1 VRASAVEEILDIES
15 LTHDGRGVA
24 RPGGKAVFVHGALP
38 GERVVAKRVRRY
50 RNYDEAATVRV
61 ERPAPQRV
69 TPRCPHFGLCGGCA
83 LQHLASDAQVQ
94 AKERQLFEEL
104 QRVGKV
110 SAAQCLPP
118 ITAGAWGYRRRARLG
133 VKYVPKKGGVLVGFR
148 ESFSPLIAEIG
159 ECHVLP
165 PKVSDLIRPLA
176 RLIEGLTIRSRI
188 PQIEVTVADNAL
200 ALVFRVL
207 DPPDAHDREL
217 LERFAGERAV
227 EIYLQPGGLESVEPL
242 RAPAHALYYALSRHE
257 VRIQFAPTDFLQ
269 VNGAVNEQLVDR
281 ALEQLDPGPS
291 DTVLDLY
298 CGLGNFTLP
307 LARRAG
313 RVVGVEG
320 DSGLVE
326 RARAN
331 ARLNGIENAGFHA
344 ANLAQALPDYEW
356 TRERYDRVLLDPPR
370 LGALEV
376 LGSIARWQPARVV
389 YVSCQ
394 PSTLA
399 RDAGVLV
406 HEFGYE
412 LRGAG
417 VIDMF
422 PHTAH
427 VESMAVFDR
436 SGAARG

>member
-1 VRASAVEEILDIES
+1 VL
-15 LTHDGRGVA
+15 
-24 RPGGKAVFVHGALP
+24 
-38 GERVVAKRVRRY
+38 
-50 RNYDEAATVRV
+50 
-61 ERPAPQRV
+61 
-69 TPRCPHFGLCGGCA
+69 PRCPHFGLCGGCA
-83 LQHLASDAQVQ
+83 LQHLAGDAQLQ
-94 AKERQLFEEL
+94 AKERQVFEEL
-104 QRVGKV
+104 QRIGKV
-110 SAAQCLPP
+110 SAAERLPP
-118 ITAGAWGYRRRARLG
+118 IAAGSWGYRRRARLG

-165 PKVSDLIRPLA
+165 PQVSDLLRPLA
-176 RLIEGLTIRSRI
+176 RLIEALTIRARI

-207 DPPDAHDREL
+207 DPPDASDREL
-217 LERFAGERAV
+217 LERFADERSV
-227 EIYLQPGGLESVEPL
+227 DIYLQPGGLESVAPL
-242 RAPAHALYYALSRHE
+242 WAPARDLCYTLARHQ
-257 VRIQFAPTDFLQ
+257 VRIGFAPTDFLQ
-269 VNGAVNEQLVDR
+269 VNGAVNELLVDR
-281 ALEQLDPGPS
+281 ALAQLDPGPS
-291 DTVLDLY
+291 DSVLDLY
-298 CGLGNFTLP
+298 CGLGNFALP
-307 LARRAG
+307 LARRAR

-320 DSGLVE
+320 DAGLVE

-331 ARLNGIENAGFHA
+331 AGANGIENAEFHV
-344 ANLAQALPDYEW
+344 ANLAAALADHAW
-356 TRERYDRVLLDPPR
+356 TRERYDRILLDPPR

-376 LGSIARWQPARVV
+376 LGSIARWRPARVV

-406 HEFGYE
+406 HELGYRL
-412 LRGAG
+412 LRAG